1 MKEKL
6 KTTIGNCAR
15 CGQDHKDLEFKLF
28 TDAIEDTDGTIWSH
42 WALCPTNGEPILL
55 KVTQT
60 DD

>member
-1 MKEKL
+1 ML

-15 CGQDHKDLEFKLF
+15 CGQDHKDLEFKPF
-28 TDAIEDTDGTIWSH
+28 KNPVEDTDGTVWSH
-42 WALCPTNGEPILL
+42 WALCPTNGEPVLL